1 MDFQTFHKY
10 NRLVRRGM
18 VKPLT
23 CPVCD
28 EKYILRVSEDDDP
41 VLQCLACNSLT
52 QPGLN
57 MWDKV
62 RAVVKEH
69 FG

>member
-10 NRLVRRGM
+10 NRLVRRGL

-23 CPVCD
+23 CPVC
-28 EKYILRVSEDDDP
+28 ETEYVLRVSEHDDP
-41 VLQCLACNSLT
+41 VLQCFPCDSLT

-57 MWDKV
+57 LWNNV
-62 RAVVKEH
+62 QAVVKEH
-69 FG
+69 LG